1 MPGLILHNYAS
12 SPFSEKIR
20 LVMGYK
26 NLAWKSVLIPA
37 IMPKPDVTA
46 LTGGYRKTP
55 ILQVGADVY
64 CDSSLICDVLEHVQ
78 PVPTLYPPHLKG
90 VSRVFAQW
98 ADTTLFWAAM
108 AYNFQPKGAAQ
119 IFGTPPPEM
128 AGAGALPSGEV
139 AQAFAA
145 DRKAM
150 TANMVRLR
158 PADATSAYRSYLRR
172 IANMVEEHEFLF
184 GAEPCVA
191 DFATY
196 HSLWYTRVR
205 VPVLADILN
214 ATPAVSEWM
223 DLMAAIGHGAN
234 ETFSSSDAIT
244 VANGAQPM
252 PPGQNLLIDSAFQ
265 DDHGIALGSRVI
277 VTSES
282 FGPEPT
288 EGELIAATRTH
299 YTLSR
304 EDPRAGW
311 VHVHFPRIGYVL
323 RSAEAA

>member
-1 MPGLILHNYAS
+1 MHGLILHHYPS

-20 LVMGYK
+20 LVLGYK
-26 NLAWKSVLIPA
+26 KLAWKSVLIPP
-37 IMPKPDVTA
+37 IMPKPDVIA

-64 CDSSLICDVLEHVQ
+64 CDSALICDVLEHVQ
-78 PVPTLYPPHLKG
+78 GEPTLYPPHLKG

-98 ADTTLFWAAM
+98 ADTSLFWAAM
-108 AYNFQPKGAAQ
+108 AYSLQPKGAAQ
-119 IFGTPPPEM
+119 VFAKAPPD
-128 AGAGALPSGEV
+128 AAK
-139 AQAFAA
+139 AFSE

-150 TANMVRLR
+150 AANMVRLR
-158 PADATSAYRSYLRR
+158 PTDATSAYRSYLRR
-172 IANMVEEHEFLF
+172 IAHMVEEHEFLF

-196 HSLWYTRVR
+196 HSLWYTRVQ
-205 VPVLADILN
+205 VPVMADILN
-214 ATPAVSEWM
+214 ATPAVTEWM
-223 DLMAAIGHGAN
+223 ELMAAIGHGAIDP
-234 ETFSSSDAIT
+234 FSAADAIA
-244 VANGAQPM
+244 VAKAAEPM
-252 PPGQNLLIDSAFQ
+252 PPGQNLLMDSAFQ
-265 DDHGIALGSRVI
+265 DDHGIALGTRVT
-277 VTSES
+277 VTAES

-304 EDPRAGW
+304 EDPRTGT

-323 RSAEAA
+323 RKAEAG